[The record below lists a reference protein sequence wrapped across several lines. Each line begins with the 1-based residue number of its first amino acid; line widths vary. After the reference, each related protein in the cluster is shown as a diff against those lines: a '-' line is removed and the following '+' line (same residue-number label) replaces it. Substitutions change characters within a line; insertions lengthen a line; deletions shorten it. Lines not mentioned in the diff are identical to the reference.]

1 MKNGTLCVHTKHFL
15 KCYKRQHKW
24 VNPQNQA
31 NTGYVYNGNRF
42 YRVLWLLKFNFL
54 FQIIRSEKS
63 SNWTLQI
70 KFPQIRDSGIYECQV
85 NTEPKMSLPFRLNV
99 IGEYFLY
106 ADIFDNL
113 NFEIKKW
120 WCRSQLKHRNT
131 GENQIKLPICL
142 FFCYYIHPVIVNGIV
157 NYKGILI
164 SVNGNNAN

>member
-1 MKNGTLCVHTKHFL
+1 MNLINYNYISLGVFHNVKNGTLCVHTKHFL

-113 NFEIKKW
+113 NFEVKNDGVGVNW
-120 WCRSQLKHRNT
+120 NT
-131 GENQIKLPICL
+131 ETPGKTKLNYRFAC
-142 FFCYYIHPVIVNGIV
+142 FFVIIYIP
-157 NYKGILI
+157 LL
-164 SVNGNNAN
+164 